1 MTSLVEFT
9 WLIEKYELHE
19 LLNKPDRNN
28 TKEQILIDSLVNSKE
43 WSESKAKNLLY
54 DEVSSEDAFRVLK
67 SRTLHFLDDT
77 MLKRFDIVAQKDQM
91 LAAKIE
97 VNKGLTLMDIYESS
111 GAHANAYRV
120 AKRLYK
126 ITLDNFAYFELERV
140 VQYLMK
146 FNVIKNRPKRYRYFS
161 NILRRVTEVREDEQ
175 RINRLYLDLLM
186 YLDVKKGVHK
196 DERLI
201 DQCVNLLTVK
211 NEVLPALPSLNRLLW
226 RSRISSTMYYN
237 VRDNRITT
245 TVLLKEWEDLF
256 NFVIQNG
263 QLLTP
268 SLLLEICE
276 NSTKA
281 HLLRGDMKEAEKLL
295 FYASSYFKDKTH
307 PQLLSIKRWEII
319 MKFHSSDGEGAWDF
333 LKEALQGSLFESLNE
348 EVQVEWSI
356 IIELFR
362 MFFPQKSLDDMSLS
376 IKGYGRRKNTNL
388 NIWFY
393 IVEICHHLIE
403 KDFVSAGQ
411 RLDSMRK
418 YCKRNVSLELN
429 QHFRPFIK
437 CLYLITTHGRMPDT
451 ERANMLLKEVEKE
464 KVWFV
469 GTYVEYMPLS
479 LILSGLSS
487 LVKK

>member
-226 RSRISSTMYYN
+226 RSRISSMMYYN

-268 SLLLEICE
+268 SLL
-276 NSTKA
+276 
-281 HLLRGDMKEAEKLL
+281 
-295 FYASSYFKDKTH
+295 
-307 PQLLSIKRWEII
+307 
-319 MKFHSSDGEGAWDF
+319 
-333 LKEALQGSLFESLNE
+333 
-348 EVQVEWSI
+348 
-356 IIELFR
+356 
-362 MFFPQKSLDDMSLS
+362 
-376 IKGYGRRKNTNL
+376 
-388 NIWFY
+388 
-393 IVEICHHLIE
+393 
-403 KDFVSAGQ
+403 
-411 RLDSMRK
+411 
-418 YCKRNVSLELN
+418 
-429 QHFRPFIK
+429 
-437 CLYLITTHGRMPDT
+437 
-451 ERANMLLKEVEKE
+451 
-464 KVWFV
+464 
-469 GTYVEYMPLS
+469 
-479 LILSGLSS
+479 
-487 LVKK
+487 